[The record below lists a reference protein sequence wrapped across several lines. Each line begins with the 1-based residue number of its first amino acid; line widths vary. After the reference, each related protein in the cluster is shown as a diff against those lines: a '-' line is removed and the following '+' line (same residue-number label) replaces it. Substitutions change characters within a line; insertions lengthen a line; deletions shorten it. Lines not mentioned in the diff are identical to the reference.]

1 MWFEPVV
8 KDCIPSTNSYIKEN
22 NLPCGSVVI
31 ARRQTNGRG
40 RRGNSW
46 VSDVEGNI
54 YISVIYKPD
63 VAPEK
68 IPLMS
73 FAAGMAVR
81 STLVHFGIDC
91 GLKWPNDVVVGGKK
105 ICGIMSELWN
115 GNCITGI
122 GINLK
127 KVDIPHATSAEE
139 LGFSLDFDEVIKL
152 LLQNLEFEF
161 SHTEDLIER
170 YTPHSVTLG
179 KEILIDDKTK
189 ALATGIA
196 PDGSLI
202 TTIGTVSCG
211 DVSVR
216 GIYGYI

>member
-1 MWFEPVV
+1 MWLEPVL

-22 NLPCGSVVI
+22 NLPCGSVVL
-31 ARRQTNGRG
+31 AKKQTSGRG

-54 YISVIYKPD
+54 YMSVIYKPN
-63 VAPEK
+63 VPPEK

-73 FAAGMAVR
+73 FAAGMAVLN
-81 STLVHFGIDC
+81 TLDHFGIPC
-91 GLKWPNDVVVGGKK
+91 GLKWPNDVVVESKK

-139 LGFSLDFDEVIKL
+139 LDFFLDFEEVTNL

-179 KEILIDDKTK
+179 KEILIDGKTK

-196 PDGSLI
+196 EDGSLI

>member
-1 MWFEPVV
+1 MWLQPIVE
-8 KDCIPSTNSYIKEN
+8 DLIPSTNSYIKEN

-31 ARRQTNGRG
+31 AKKQTMGRG

-54 YISVIYKPD
+54 YMSVAYKPY

-81 STLVHFGIDC
+81 NTLDRFGVSC
-91 GLKWPNDVVVGGKK
+91 GLKWPNDVVCGGKK
-105 ICGIMSELWN
+105 ICGIMSEFWN
-115 GNCITGI
+115 NMCITGI

-127 KVDIPHATSAEE
+127 KVDIPYATSAEE
-139 LGFSLDFDEVIKL
+139 LGFQLDFDAVIKI

-161 SHTEDLIER
+161 THTEDLTER
-170 YTPHSVTLG
+170 YIPHCVTLG
-179 KEILIDDKTK
+179 KEILIDGKTR
-189 ALATGIA
+189 ATATGIA
-196 PDGSLI
+196 PDGGLI

>member
-1 MWFEPVV
+1 MWLKPIV
-8 KDCIPSTNSYIKEN
+8 KDSIPSTNSYIKEIS
-22 NLPCGSVVI
+22 LPCGSVVI
-31 ARRQTNGRG
+31 AKKQTQGRG

-54 YISVIYKPD
+54 YMSVVYKPN
-63 VAPEK
+63 VPPEK

-73 FAAGMAVR
+73 FAAGLAVNN
-81 STLVHFGIDC
+81 TLEFFGIKC
-91 GLKWPNDVVVGGKK
+91 GLKWPNDVVSGGKK

-127 KVDIPHATSAEE
+127 KVDIPYATSAEE
-139 LGFSLDFDEVIKL
+139 LGFSLDFDKVISKL
-152 LLQNLEFEF
+152 LNELAFEF
-161 SHTEDLIER
+161 SHTEDLIDR

-179 KEILIDDKTK
+179 KEILIDGKTI
-189 ALATGIA
+189 ATATGIA

-202 TTIGTVSCG
+202 TTAGTVSCG

>member
-1 MWFEPVV
+1 MWLEPIVE
-8 KDCIPSTNSYIKEN
+8 DLISSTNSYIKEKSR
-22 NLPCGSVVI
+22 PCGSVVI
-31 ARRQTNGRG
+31 AKRQTNGRG

-54 YISVIYKPD
+54 YMSVVYKPD
-63 VAPEK
+63 VNPEK

-73 FAAGMAVR
+73 FAAGLAVR
-81 STLVHFGIDC
+81 NTLEYFGIVG

-115 GNCITGI
+115 GLCITGI

-139 LGFSLDFDEVIKL
+139 LGFSLEADTVISK

-161 SHTEDLIER
+161 THTEDLIAR

-179 KEILIDDKTK
+179 KEILIDGKTR
-189 ALATGIA
+189 ATATGIS
-196 PDGSLI
+196 PDGALI

>member
-1 MWFEPVV
+1 MWLEPII

-22 NLPCGSVVI
+22 SLPYGSVVI
-31 ARRQTNGRG
+31 AKRQTQGRG

-54 YISVIYKPD
+54 YISVVYKPN
-63 VAPEK
+63 VTPEK

-81 STLVHFGIDC
+81 NTLEHFGIS
-91 GLKWPNDVVVGGKK
+91 GSLKWPNDVVAESKK

-115 GNCITGI
+115 GFCITGI

-127 KVDIPHATSAEE
+127 KVNIPYATSAEE
-139 LGFSLDFDEVIKL
+139 LGFTLDADAVIEML
-152 LLQNLEFEF
+152 LKNLEFEF
-161 SHTEDLIER
+161 LHTEDLIER
-170 YTPHSVTLG
+170 YIPHCVTLG
-179 KEILIDDKTK
+179 KEILIDGISRAT
-189 ALATGIA
+189 ATGIA
-196 PDGSLI
+196 PDGALI

>member
-1 MWFEPVV
+1 MWLEPVI
-8 KDCIPSTNSYIKEN
+8 KDSISSTNTYIKEN

-31 ARRQTNGRG
+31 AKKQTAGRG

-54 YISVIYKPD
+54 YMSVVYKPG
-63 VAPEK
+63 VIPEK

-73 FAAGMAVR
+73 IAAGLAVR
-81 STLVHFGIDC
+81 NTLEYFGIRC
-91 GLKWPNDVVVGGKK
+91 GLKWPNDVVSGGKK

-115 GNCITGI
+115 VNCITGI

-139 LGFSLDFDEVIKL
+139 LGFSLEADEVVKL

-161 SHTEDLIER
+161 MHTEDLIDR

-179 KEILIDDKTK
+179 KKILIDEKTP
-189 ALATGIA
+189 ATATGIA

-202 TTIGTVSCG
+202 TTAGTISCG

>member
-1 MWFEPVV
+1 MWLEPII
-8 KDCIPSTNSYIKEN
+8 KDLISSTNSYIKEN
-22 NLPCGSVVI
+22 NLPCSNVVI
-31 ARRQTNGRG
+31 AKKQTAGRG

-54 YISVIYKPD
+54 YMSVVYSPG
-63 VAPEK
+63 VPPEK

-73 FAAGMAVR
+73 FAAGLAVR
-81 STLVHFGIDC
+81 NTLEQFGIDC
-91 GLKWPNDVVVGGKK
+91 GLKWPNDVVCGGKK

-115 GNCITGI
+115 NLCITGI

-127 KVDIPHATSAEE
+127 KVDIPYATSAEE
-139 LGFSLDFDEVIKL
+139 LGISLDFDAVIEM

-161 SHTEDLIER
+161 SNTEDLIQR
-170 YTPHSVTLG
+170 YIPHCVTLG
-179 KEILIDDKTK
+179 KEILIDGKTK
-189 ALATGIA
+189 ATATGIED
-196 PDGSLI
+196 DGALI